1 LPITIVAIA
10 RSGYDEE
17 IMSFI
22 TQIRRLFHTK
32 RPETSMRGET
42 GLTRCLNAVDLT
54 MLGVGAIIGAGIF
67 VLTGIAA
74 ATQAGPAVIFSYLLA
89 GLACGFSAFAYAEL
103 ASSVGGC
110 GSAYGYAYAS
120 LGEVIAWIIGWDLLL
135 EYGMDGATVSIGW
148 SGYVQDALH
157 AIGINLPAMLLSD
170 PFNGG
175 IINLPAVLIIVVIAT
190 VLSVGM
196 EQSARFNKIMVFVKM
211 SVIALFIFIGIFTFN
226 PQNWHPFMP
235 FGMQGIV
242 NGAGLIFFAYI
253 GFDAVS
259 TATEEAIQPQRNI
272 PIGIIASLII
282 CTIIYVIFSGLLT
295 GMMYYTDLN
304 VTSPVALALI
314 HAGHRIAAEV
324 ISLGA
329 IAGLTTVILVMLYG
343 ASRVFLAM
351 ARDGLLPKFF
361 VKIHPQSHTPRRL
374 IWSLAAITSAIA
386 GLLPINQVASLVNM
400 GTLAA
405 FVVVCLGVVVLR
417 YTRPDMP
424 RPFRS
429 PGSPV
434 VPLLGVALC
443 LYLMWSLPAI
453 TWWSF
458 GIWTLV
464 GIVIYFSYSCRN
476 SFSGKEFM
484 ASVSNAVMPD

>member
-1 LPITIVAIA
+1 
-10 RSGYDEE
+10 
-17 IMSFI
+17 MSISIYFK
-22 TQIRRLFHTK
+22 RLFHTK
-32 RPETSMRGET
+32 RPDSYVRGEPA
-42 GLTRCLNAVDLT
+42 LERCLTAVDLT
-54 MLGVGAIIGAGIF
+54 MLGIGAIIGAGIF

-120 LGEVIAWIIGWDLLL
+120 LGEFIAWLIGWDLLL

-148 SGYVQDALH
+148 AGYVQDALRV
-157 AIGINLPAMLLSD
+157 IGINLPAAFLAD
-170 PFNGG
+170 PFSGG
-175 IINLPAVLIIVVIAT
+175 IVNLPAILIIVTIAGILT
-190 VLSVGM
+190 IGTQ
-196 EQSARFNKIMVFVKM
+196 QSAKFNKIMVFVKLGI
-211 SVIALFIFIGIFTFN
+211 IALFIGIGLFTFHGE
-226 PQNWHPFMP
+226 NWNPFMP
-235 FGMQGIV
+235 FGVQGIV

-259 TATEEAIQPQRNI
+259 TATEEAIQPQRSI
-272 PIGIIASLII
+272 PIGIIASLVI
-282 CTIIYVIFSGLLT
+282 CTIVYVIFSGLLT
-295 GMMYYTDLN
+295 GMVSYTQLN

-314 HAGHRIAAEV
+314 HSGHNIAAEI

-351 ARDGLLPKFF
+351 ARDGLLPRFF
-361 VKIHPQSHTPRRL
+361 VKIDAGSHTPRRI
-374 IWSLAAITSAIA
+374 IWSLASIMCLIA

-405 FVVVCLGVVVLR
+405 FVVVGLGVVVLR
-417 YTRPDMP
+417 YTKPNLP
-424 RPFRS
+424 RPFRT

-434 VPLLGVALC
+434 VPLLGVGLC
-443 LYLMWSLPAI
+443 FYLMWNLPAI

-464 GIVIYFSYSCRN
+464 GIMIYFVYSCRN
-476 SFSGKEFM
+476 SISGKEFLTV
-484 ASVSNAVMPD
+484 ATSVAE